1 MLMSIE
7 HLSKTYA
14 VKPVLDDVSFAIEE
28 RDKIALVGINGTGK
42 TTLLR
47 LLNLSLIHIFT
58 RERAQGADRTADR
71 RGKGC
76 GRHQPCTH
84 APVMRT
90 TERVCLAVGVLPH
103 AI

>member
-47 LLNLSLIHIFT
+47 LLNDQETSDSGTIIRKKDLRIAMLEQEPKLNDAATIL
-58 RERAQGADRTADR
+58 EE
-71 RGKGC
+71 
-76 GRHQPCTH
+76 GRKNGWH
-84 APVMRT
+84 
-90 TERVCLAVGVLPH
+90 
-103 AI
+103 

>member
-14 VKPVLDDVSFAIEE
+14 VKPVLDDVSFAIKE

-47 LLNLSLIHIFT
+47 LLNDQETSDSGTIIRKKDLRIAML
-58 RERAQGADRTADR
+58 EQ
-71 RGKGC
+71 
-76 GRHQPCTH
+76 
-84 APVMRT
+84 
-90 TERVCLAVGVLPH
+90 
-103 AI
+103 

>member
-47 LLNLSLIHIFT
+47 LLNDQETSDSGTIIRKKDLRIAMLEQEPKLNDAATIL
-58 RERAQGADRTADR
+58 EE
-71 RGKGC
+71 
-76 GRHQPCTH
+76 
-84 APVMRT
+84 VM
-90 TERVCLAVGVLPH
+90 ASAG
-103 AI
+103 

>member
-47 LLNLSLIHIFT
+47 LLNDQEQATAAPSSEKKICGSPCWNRSRSSTMRRRSLK
-58 RERAQGADRTADR
+58 R
-71 RGKGC
+71 
-76 GRHQPCTH
+76 
-84 APVMRT
+84 
-90 TERVCLAVGVLPH
+90 
-103 AI
+103 

>member
-47 LLNLSLIHIFT
+47 LLNDQETSDSGTII
-58 RERAQGADRTADR
+58 RKRSADRHAGTGAKAQR
-71 RGKGC
+71 C
-76 GRHQPCTH
+76 GDDP
-84 APVMRT
+84 
-90 TERVCLAVGVLPH
+90 
-103 AI
+103 

>member
-47 LLNLSLIHIFT
+47 LLND
-58 RERAQGADRTADR
+58 Q
-71 RGKGC
+71 
-76 GRHQPCTH
+76 
-84 APVMRT
+84 
-90 TERVCLAVGVLPH
+90 
-103 AI
+103 